1 MTDTKRKK
9 RADPDIT
16 GVTFEMKIF
25 SQGSVDK
32 KKSKKEDS

>member
-1 MTDTKRKK
+1 MTESKRKK

-16 GVTFEMKIF
+16 GVTFEMQTY

-32 KKSKKEDS
+32 KKSKKEDD